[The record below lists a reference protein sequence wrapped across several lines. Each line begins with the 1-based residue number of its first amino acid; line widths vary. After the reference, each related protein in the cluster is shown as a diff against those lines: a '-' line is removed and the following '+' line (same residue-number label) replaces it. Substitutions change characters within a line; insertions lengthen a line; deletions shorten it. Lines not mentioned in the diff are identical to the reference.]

1 MHNIHYSIHE
11 NFQTR
16 KPSFKEMKERRK
28 KSKTMSMSI
37 RFIINLFMAFSCI
50 YWTAVSLAFF
60 FFICN
65 EFAIKELLKILSSEC
80 SQCNN
85 FISYR
90 QLTWIHNAMLLWCF
104 SLPSNKNHFK
114 VLFFVKKN
122 QSLINVQALNYSYQH
137 FIT

>member
-1 MHNIHYSIHE
+1 MLFLLIFLSFSSYIWNLNAQYTLFNSWKFSNSQTE
-11 NFQTR
+11 FQRNER
-16 KPSFKEMKERRK
+16 KKK

-37 RFIINLFMAFSCI
+37 RFIINIFMAFSCI
-50 YWTAVSLAFF
+50 YWTAVSLF

-104 SLPSNKNHFK
+104 TLPSNKYYFK
-114 VLFFVKKN
+114 VPFL
-122 QSLINVQALNYSYQH
+122 
-137 FIT
+137 